1 MKNYLNEFLK
11 TCEYCAADRIFLTD
25 TYERIASHAKTAEL
39 WESAIAIYRENIS
52 CDFRKIVTLA
62 DKAGAL
68 LGIHPYTAELLI
80 FLCLTKYL
88 REEYEKRGVDTSIWL
103 DTVLDLKYKNE
114 ECKLVKGRVGSFVTE
129 WFFKFFDMT
138 RFALGRLQFQ
148 IIDFGHEYDKN
159 GVKLT
164 PQTKVI
170 DVHIP
175 RSLKPLDEKS
185 CDESFALAKK
195 FFSDEIDEDCAFV
208 CHSWLLY
215 PEHKTI
221 LSHKSNV
228 YRFMKRFD
236 IIKSGISHSKGDLWR
251 LFDTDEK
258 DPEKLPADTTM
269 RRAYVNHLKNG
280 GKVGWGFGVFIL
292 H

>member
-1 MKNYLNEFLK
+1 MKTYLFEFLN
-11 TCEYCAADRIFLTD
+11 TCDYSPEDRIFLTD
-25 TYERIASHAKTAEL
+25 TYEKIASHAKSAEL
-39 WESAIAIYRENIS
+39 WEQAIGIYRKNIN
-52 CDFRKIVTLA
+52 CDFKKIISLA
-62 DKAGAL
+62 DESGAL

-88 REEYEKRGVDTSIWL
+88 REEYEKRGVNNRIYW

-114 ECKLVKGRVGSFVTE
+114 ECKLVKGIVGSFVAE

-148 IIDFGHEYDKN
+148 IIDFGHEYEKN

-164 PQTKVI
+164 PQSKVI

-185 CDESFALAKK
+185 CDEAFAYAKA
-195 FFSDEIDEDCAFV
+195 FFANEIGKHCAFV

-215 PEHKTI
+215 PEHESI
-221 LSHKSNV
+221 LSHESNV

-236 IIKSGISHSKGDLWR
+236 IIRSGVSHSKGDLWR

-258 DPEKLPADTTM
+258 DPKKLPADTTM
-269 RRAYVNHLKNG
+269 RRAYVDHLKNG
-280 GKVGWGFGVFIL
+280 GKVGWGFGVFIY
-292 H
+292 